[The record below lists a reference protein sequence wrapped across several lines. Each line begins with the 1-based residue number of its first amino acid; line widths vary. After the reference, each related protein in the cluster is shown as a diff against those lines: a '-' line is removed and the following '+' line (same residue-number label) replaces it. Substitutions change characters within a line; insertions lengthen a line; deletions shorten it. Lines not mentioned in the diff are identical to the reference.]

1 MALADEVFGFYIPT
15 VSLMGVGCAK
25 ETGAQAKAL
34 GATNMLIVTDAGMN
48 KLADADSERLR
59 KTSIELLARHCQL
72 MLESMAPP
80 AVN

>member
-1 MALADEVFGFYIPT
+1 VDA
-15 VSLMGVGCAK
+15 
-25 ETGAQAKAL
+25 
-34 GATNMLIVTDAGMN
+34 DAGMN
-48 KLADADSERLR
+48 KLAEADAERLR